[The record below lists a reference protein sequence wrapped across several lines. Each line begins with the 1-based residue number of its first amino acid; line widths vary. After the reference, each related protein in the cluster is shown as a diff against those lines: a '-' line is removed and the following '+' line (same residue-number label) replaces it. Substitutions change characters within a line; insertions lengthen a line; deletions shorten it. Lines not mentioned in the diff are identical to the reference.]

1 VAKTEASIISY
12 YDPETPMAIEF
23 RRLFSRLKYK
33 QNGRPIT
40 PMLITSASHGEGKT
54 TTASLLAVTIARQ
67 SDSRVCL
74 VDMDLHRPRIHKLF
88 ALPLKNGITELIQ
101 GVASID
107 TVAKETEEEKLHVI
121 TAGTMV
127 RSPSSLFE
135 SEQIRTTLDLLSA
148 AYDVVV
154 IDSPPLLPVSDT
166 MVLAPETE
174 AVLFVIM
181 AGKTPRDVVVRGKAL
196 LADVNANLTG
206 VVLNNSRGVLPYYY
220 NYKYY
225 GY

>member
-1 VAKTEASIISY
+1 MAQAPVSIVNY

-33 QNGRPIT
+33 QNGRSIT
-40 PMLITSASHGEGKT
+40 PLLVTSASHGEGKT
-54 TTASLLAVTIARQ
+54 TTASFTALTIARQ
-67 SDSRVCL
+67 TDSRVCL

-88 ALPLKNGITELIQ
+88 NLPLKNGITELIQ
-101 GVASID
+101 GVASVD
-107 TVAKETEEEKLHVI
+107 SVAAETGDERLHVI

-135 SEQIRTTLDLLSA
+135 TEQIKKTIALLSA
-148 AYDVVV
+148 SYDVVV

-166 MVLAPETE
+166 MVLAPEVE

-181 AGKTPRDVVVRGKAL
+181 AGKTPRDVVIRGKSL
-196 LADVNANLTG
+196 LADVNAHLAG
-206 VVLNNSRGVLPYYY
+206 IVLNNSKGVLPYYY

>member
-1 VAKTEASIISY
+1 MSQPTTSIINC

-33 QNGRPIT
+33 QNGRAIT
-40 PMLITSASHGEGKT
+40 PLLVTSASHGEGKT
-54 TTASLLAVTIARQ
+54 TTASFTALTIARQ
-67 SDSRVCL
+67 TDSRVCL
-74 VDMDLHRPRIHKLF
+74 IDMDLHRPRIHKLF
-88 ALPLKNGITELIQ
+88 DLPLKNGITELIQ
-101 GVASID
+101 GVATVDS
-107 TVAKETEEEKLHVI
+107 VAKETGEERLQVI

-135 SEQIRTTLDLLSA
+135 TDQIRNTFNLLSA
-148 AYDVVV
+148 SYDVVV
-154 IDSPPLLPVSDT
+154 VDSPPLLPVSDT
-166 MVLAPETE
+166 MVLAPEAE

-181 AGKTPRDVVVRGKAL
+181 AGKTPRDVVIRGKTL
-196 LADVNANLTG
+196 LADVNAHLSG
-206 VVLNNSRGVLPYYY
+206 IVLNNSKGVLPYYY